1 MLRCLPNSFGGPR
14 RAPSLIKLQVLGST
28 PPHLKDATSDP
39 EVAFWSMLFERRSV
53 RRFKPDPVPRDVL
66 DALVHA
72 GTWAPSSC
80 NYQMWDLVVVDD
92 PEINRQLG
100 ELSTQMANAP
110 VNVVVSYGRD
120 FGEEGFANI
129 QSASAMIQNMS
140 LAAHALGLGSFWI
153 TAMGGAERV
162 REVVG
167 LPRDRFVVA
176 VLAVGYPDWPAGRT
190 PRAPKRRPLAD
201 IRHFNHYGG
210 RPIPGS
216 ADPNVWEPDLL
227 ATYQRARVLNGLR
240 HNKPRPWEVRAL
252 ETALDALVPEGRDKP
267 AEGVERVRALD
278 VLSCTG
284 IVLEKM
290 SKLRPGLAFDV
301 VERSRGVA
309 EFAGN
314 RPRPKAAQLAW
325 PSDGP
330 SLDADHPLPAPEAG
344 GYDLITCLFRLEG
357 LPASEREAALAALAS
372 WLKPG
377 GALVVGVV
385 SKRSFH
391 DWTERLRARRGGPR
405 GVEYVLSPD
414 PNIGPFE
421 AVDVAAIERAA
432 TGAGLVG
439 AGKLGLQAVPQ
450 PEEIAFRTRNF
461 GSRARGLAGF
471 VGKLLAALEKL
482 PGVEGRY
489 GRFQFRRFEKRA

>member
-1 MLRCLPNSFGGPR
+1 MR
-14 RAPSLIKLQVLGST
+14 K
-28 PPHLKDATSDP
+28 
-39 EVAFWSMLFERRSV
+39 
-53 RRFKPDPVPRDVL
+53 FKPDLVPRDVL
-66 DALVHA
+66 DQLVHS

-92 PEINRQLG
+92 PAINRQLG

-110 VNVVVSYGRD
+110 VNIIVSYGRD
-120 FGEEGFANI
+120 FSEEGFANI

-140 LAAHALGLGSFWI
+140 LAAHAMGLGTFWI

-176 VLAVGYPDWPAGRT
+176 VLAVGYPDWPKDR
-190 PRAPKRRPLAD
+190 PMRAPKRRPLED
-201 IRHFNHYGG
+201 IRHFNYYGG

-216 ADPNVWEPDLL
+216 ADPAVWQADLL

-252 ETALDALVPEGRDKP
+252 ETALDALLPEAREKP
-267 AEGVERVRALD
+267 AEGAAPLRALD

-290 SKLRPGLAFDV
+290 SKLRPGLAFDLA
-301 VERSRGVA
+301 ERSRGVA
-309 EFAGN
+309 GFAGG
-314 RPRPKAAQLAW
+314 RPRPKAQAFGW
-325 PSDGP
+325 PTPPETP
-330 SLDADHPLPAPEAG
+330 SVDADHSEGPLPLPENG
-344 GYDLITCLFRLEG
+344 IFDVVTCLFRLEG
-357 LPASEREAALAALAS
+357 LPPAEREPAIAHMAS

-377 GALVVGVV
+377 GVLLLGCV
-385 SKRSFH
+385 SRRSFH

-414 PNIGPFE
+414 PNIGPFQ
-421 AVDVAAIERAA
+421 AIDSAPLERAA
-432 TGAGLVG
+432 QQAGLKL
-439 AGKLGLQAVPQ
+439 AQALGLQAVPQ

-461 GSRARGLAGF
+461 SARSQGF
-471 VGKLLAALEKL
+471 ARLIGKLLGAAERL
-482 PGVEGRY
+482 PGVQARY
-489 GRFQFRRFEKRA
+489 GRFQFRRFVKT

>member
-1 MLRCLPNSFGGPR
+1 M
-14 RAPSLIKLQVLGST
+14 APA
-28 PPHLKDATSDP
+28 PEDLKDATSDP
-39 EVAFWSMLFERRSV
+39 ELPFWEMLFDRRSV
-53 RRFKPDPVPRDVL
+53 RRFKPDPVPREVL
-66 DALVHA
+66 DQLVHA

-92 PEINRQLG
+92 PAINRALG

-110 VNVVVSYGRD
+110 VNIVVSYGRD
-120 FGEEGFANI
+120 FSEEGFANI

-162 REVVG
+162 RETVG

-176 VLAVGYPDWPAGRT
+176 VLAVGYPDWPQGRT

-216 ADPNVWEPDLL
+216 ADPEVWEADLL

-252 ETALDALVPEGRDKP
+252 ETALDTVLPGGAEKP
-267 AEGVERVRALD
+267 AEGAERRRALD

-284 IVLEKM
+284 IVLERM
-290 SKLRPGLAFDV
+290 ARQRPSYAFDV

-309 EFAGN
+309 GFAAG
-314 RPRPKAAQLAW
+314 RVRPKGTQLAW
-325 PSDGP
+325 PDPPDTP
-330 SLDADHPLPAPEAG
+330 SVDADHPDGPLPAPEPAS
-344 GYDLITCLFRLEG
+344 YDLVTCLFRLEG
-357 LPASEREAALAALAS
+357 LPADERARALAAMAS

-377 GALVVGVV
+377 GVLLLGCV
-385 SKRSFH
+385 SRRSFH
-391 DWTERLRARRGGPR
+391 DWTERLRAKRGGPR

-414 PNIGPFE
+414 PNIGPFQ
-421 AVDVAAIERAA
+421 AVDLGALERAA
-432 TGAGLVG
+432 QDAGLTED
-439 AGKLGLQAVPQ
+439 ARCGLQAVPQ
-450 PEEIAFRTRNF
+450 PEEIEFRTRNF
-461 GSRARGLAGF
+461 SPRSQKLARG
-471 VGKLLAALEKL
+471 VGKLLGAFEKL
-482 PGVEGRY
+482 PGVQARY
-489 GRFQFRRFEKRA
+489 GRFQFRRFVKA

>member
-1 MLRCLPNSFGGPR
+1 MLRNS
-14 RAPSLIKLQVLGST
+14 
-28 PPHLKDATSDP
+28 HLRTLAMTADEPAQRDATSDP
-39 EVAFWSMLFERRSV
+39 DVPFWGTLFERRSV
-53 RRFKPDPVPRDVL
+53 RRFKPDPVARELL
-66 DALVHA
+66 DQLVHA

-92 PEINRQLG
+92 PDVNRALG

-110 VNVVVSYGRD
+110 VNIVVSYGRD
-120 FGEEGFANI
+120 FSEEGFANI
-129 QSASAMIQNMS
+129 QSASALIQNMS
-140 LAAHALGLGSFWI
+140 LAAHAMGLGTFWI

-176 VLAVGYPDWPAGRT
+176 VLAVGWPDWPEGKA

-201 IRHFNHYGG
+201 VRHFNHYGG

-216 ADPNVWEPDLL
+216 ANPADWAPDLL

-252 ETALDALVPEGRDKP
+252 ETAVETFLPTDP
-267 AEGVERVRALD
+267 AGDGPAPRWLD
-278 VLSCTG
+278 VLPCTG
-284 IVLEKM
+284 ILVDRL
-290 SKLRPGLAFDV
+290 SKLRRGFAFDV
-301 VERSRGVA
+301 VERSRAVA
-309 EFAGN
+309 AFAGDRT
-314 RPRPKAAQLAW
+314 RPRAGQLAW
-325 PSDGP
+325 PVSGDFA
-330 SLDADHPLPAPEAG
+330 SLDAHTEEGPLAAPEVG
-344 GYDLITCLFRLEG
+344 TYDVVSCLFRLEG
-357 LPASEREAALAALAS
+357 LAPDARATALAAMAS

-377 GALVVGVV
+377 GQLLLGFV
-385 SKRSFH
+385 SRRSFH

-421 AVDVAAIERAA
+421 ALEPSSIEQAAVAA
-432 TGAGLVG
+432 GLTRT
-439 AGKLGLQAVPQ
+439 AQLGLQAVPQ

-461 GSRARGLAGF
+461 SPRGQTVARF
-471 VGKLLAALEKL
+471 VGKLLGAFERL
-482 PGVEGRY
+482 PGVQARY
-489 GRFQFRRFEKRA
+489 GRFQFQSYTRR

>member
-1 MLRCLPNSFGGPR
+1 M
-14 RAPSLIKLQVLGST
+14 APES
-28 PPHLKDATSDP
+28 PHLKDATSDP
-39 EVAFWSMLFERRSV
+39 EIAFWSAVFERRSV
-53 RRFKPDPVPRDVL
+53 RRFKPDPVPRELL
-66 DALVHA
+66 DQLVHA

-92 PEINRQLG
+92 PEVNRSLG

-110 VNVVVSYGRD
+110 VNIVVSYGRD
-120 FGEEGFANI
+120 FSEEGFANI

-140 LAAHALGLGSFWI
+140 LAAHAMGLGSFWI

-176 VLAVGYPDWPAGRT
+176 VLAVGFPDWPAGRT

-252 ETALDALVPEGRDKP
+252 ETALDQLLPEGRDKP
-267 AEGVERVRALD
+267 GEGAERLRALD
-278 VLSCTG
+278 VLACTG
-284 IVLEKM
+284 IVLERM
-290 SKLRPGLAFDV
+290 SKLRPGFAFDV

-309 EFAGN
+309 EFAGG
-314 RPRPKAAQLAW
+314 RPRPKAQCFAW
-325 PSDGP
+325 PDPAGAP
-330 SLDADHPLPAPEAG
+330 SVDADHPDGPLPAPATG
-344 GYDLITCLFRLEG
+344 TYDLVTCLFRLEG
-357 LPASEREAALAALAS
+357 LPVADRERALAAMAS
-372 WLKPG
+372 WLRPG
-377 GALVVGVV
+377 GTLLLGCV

-391 DWTERLRARRGGPR
+391 DWTERLRAKRGGPR

-414 PNIGPFE
+414 PNIGPFQ
-421 AVDVAAIERAA
+421 ALDPAPLERAA
-432 TGAGLVG
+432 ASAGLTLQDS
-439 AGKLGLQAVPQ
+439 LGLQAVPQ

-461 GSRARGLAGF
+461 SARSQKLARG
-471 VGKLLAALEKL
+471 VGKLLGMLERM
-482 PGVEGRY
+482 PGVQKRY
-489 GRFQFRRFEKRA
+489 GRFQFRRFEKA